1 MRRVLRNMALTLL
14 LAGCSFVVTVDDS
27 SYHVSVQPLPG
38 IPDSTLASTP
48 TPTATLTPQPTVAPT
63 STPSATSPPVSSP
76 TPTQE
81 VALTP
86 LPTPVP
92 GEPKACLLKT
102 FGSAINERTAPSAS
116 APKTATSP
124 IPAGSIVK
132 VFEFVS
138 AEGYLFARNEF
149 GWFVTRQGTTWW
161 VYGVS
166 GATELCQDV
175 PGWPPGLAP
184 PADLVRG
191 LPGVWAGPGAN
202 RDELLRFGAQTK
214 AAGVQPAAT
223 IYGEPYTAELLLANG
238 WFVLLR
244 AAAVA
249 DCPDFDIDPTVSA
262 QRFTT
267 SVLDAVGVRAQAI
280 VLANECGWPSAEWLR
295 DWIAA
300 AAEVAAER
308 GVRALVPVV
317 WNPGSPELDWVPVL
331 APVYKDA
338 RIVLAWGMNVYPARE
353 NTALATRDGFTV
365 WTTWR
370 YEMYRHHLRGVPV
383 IVTEYARGDGSEPP
397 DFADIRTWWGLV
409 RSQVDVATAW
419 YVSGPPGLGHWIA
432 ANLAGRL
439 ADLAAALQ

>member
-1 MRRVLRNMALTLL
+1 MALTLL

-132 VFEFVS
+132 VFEFASV
-138 AEGYLFARNEF
+138 EGYLFARNEF

-175 PGWPPGLAP
+175 PGWPPGLSP

-202 RDELLRFGAQTK
+202 RDELLRFGAQVR
-214 AAGVQPAAT
+214 AAGQPAAT
-223 IYGEPYTAELLLANG
+223 VYGDAYTAELLLAND
-238 WFVLLR
+238 WFVMRR
-244 AAAVA
+244 AVSVP
-249 DCPDFDIDPTVSA
+249 DCPDTALPAEISA
-262 QRFTT
+262 ASFIGK
-267 SVLDAVGVRAQAI
+267 VIAAEGVRAQVI
-280 VLANECGWPSAEWLR
+280 VGANECTWPSAAYAR
-295 DWIAA
+295 DWVRAA
-300 AAEVAAER
+300 AQTAAAR
-308 GVRALVPVV
+308 GVRAIAPVV
-317 WNPGSPELDWVPVL
+317 WNPGAPELDWVPVL
-331 APVYKDA
+331 APAYRDA
-338 RIVLAWGMNVYPARE
+338 PIVVAWAMNIYPARA
-353 NTALATRDGFTV
+353 NTGLAVRDDFTA
-365 WTTWR
+365 WTTYR
-370 YEMYRHHLRGVPV
+370 YEMYRHHLRGVPFV
-383 IVTEYARGDGSEPP
+383 VTEYARADGSEPP
-397 DFADIRTWWGLV
+397 DFADIRAWWALA
-409 RSQVDVATAW
+409 RYQVDVATAW
-419 YVSGPPGLGHWIA
+419 YVSGPSGLGHWPL
-432 ANLAGRL
+432 ANMAGRL
-439 ADLAAALQ
+439 AELAAALQ

>member
-1 MRRVLRNMALTLL
+1 MRRFLSSVVLTAL
-14 LAGCSFVVTVDDS
+14 LAGCGFVVTVDDS
-27 SYHVSVQPLPG
+27 SYRVSVRPLPG
-38 IPDSTLASTP
+38 IPDSAATSTP
-48 TPTATLTPQPTVAPT
+48 TSVQTPVPFTPTPIITPLPA
-63 STPSATSPPVSSP
+63 SP

-86 LPTPVP
+86 LPTPAP

-102 FGSAINERTAPSAS
+102 FVGSAINERTAPSAS

-149 GWFVTRQGTTWW
+149 GWFVTRQGATWW

-280 VLANECGWPSAEWLR
+280 VLANECGWPSAEWTR
-295 DWIAA
+295 DW
-300 AAEVAAER
+300 
-308 GVRALVPVV
+308 GRAT
-317 WNPGSPELDWVPVL
+317 G
-331 APVYKDA
+331 
-338 RIVLAWGMNVYPARE
+338 
-353 NTALATRDGFTV
+353 
-365 WTTWR
+365 
-370 YEMYRHHLRGVPV
+370 
-383 IVTEYARGDGSEPP
+383 
-397 DFADIRTWWGLV
+397 
-409 RSQVDVATAW
+409 
-419 YVSGPPGLGHWIA
+419 
-432 ANLAGRL
+432 
-439 ADLAAALQ
+439 

>member
-214 AAGVQPAAT
+214 AAGQPASLV
-223 IYGEPYTAELLLANG
+223 YGEPYTAELLLANG

-244 AAAVA
+244 AAGVP
-249 DCPDFDIDPTVSA
+249 DCPDMTLSPVVSA
-262 QRFTT
+262 EQFTN
-267 SVLDAVGVRAQAI
+267 AVVNEVGRQSHALVG
-280 VLANECGWPSAEWLR
+280 ANECTWPSATWAR
-295 DWIAA
+295 DWVRAA
-300 AAEVAAER
+300 AQTAAGR
-308 GVRALVPVV
+308 GVRALVPIV
-317 WNPGSPELDWVPVL
+317 WNPGAPELDWVPVL
-331 APVYKDA
+331 APAYRDA
-338 RIVLAWGMNVYPARE
+338 PIVVIWGVNTYPVRVGTGLAV
-353 NTALATRDGFTV
+353 RDAYTQY
-365 WTTWR
+365 TTYR
-370 YEMYRHHLRGVPV
+370 YELYRHHLRGVPIV
-383 IVTEYARGDGSEPP
+383 ITEYARGDGSEPP
-397 DFADIRTWWGLV
+397 DFQDIRAWWQQV
-409 RSQVDVATAW
+409 REAVVWATAW

>member
-132 VFEFVS
+132 VFEFASV
-138 AEGYLFARNEF
+138 EGYLFARNEF

-191 LPGVWAGPGAN
+191 SPGVWVGPGAN
-202 RDELLRFGAQTK
+202 RDELIAFGVQIK
-214 AAGVQPAAT
+214 AAGYQPAAVV
-223 IYGEPYTAELLLANG
+223 YGEPATAEVLLARG
-238 WFVLLR
+238 WQVALR
-244 AAAVA
+244 AASVP
-249 DCPDFDIDPTVSA
+249 DCPDMALLPETSA
-262 QRFTT
+262 ARFAAQ
-267 SVLDAVGVRAQAI
+267 VIAAVGTRAQVV
-280 VLANECGWPSAEWLR
+280 VLANECAWPGAQYVAAWVKAAGH
-295 DWIAA
+295 AA
-300 AAEVAAER
+300 AAM

-317 WNPGSPELDWVPVL
+317 WNPGAPPLEWVPAL
-331 APVYKDA
+331 APAYRSGPIA
-338 RIVLAWGMNVYPARE
+338 LLWGMNVYPARSGVG
-353 NTALATRDGFTV
+353 LAARDGFTA

-370 YEMYRHHLRGVPV
+370 WELYRAALAGVPMA
-383 IVTEYARGDGSEPP
+383 ITEFARGEGAEPP
-397 DFADIRTWWGLV
+397 DVQDIRAWWQQV
-409 RSQVDVATAW
+409 REAVVWATAW
-419 YVSGPPGLGHWIA
+419 YAAAPLGHWAA
-432 ANLAGRL
+432 ANLRGRL
-439 ADLAAALQ
+439 GELAGALQ

>member
-202 RDELLRFGAQTK
+202 RDELLRFGAQVR
-214 AAGVQPAAT
+214 AAGQPASLV
-223 IYGEPYTAELLLANG
+223 YGEPYTAELLLANG

-244 AAAVA
+244 AAGVP
-249 DCPDFDIDPTVSA
+249 DCPDMTLSPVVSA
-262 QRFTT
+262 EQFTN
-267 SVLDAVGVRAQAI
+267 AVVNEVGRQSHALVG
-280 VLANECGWPSAEWLR
+280 ANECTWPSATWAR
-295 DWIAA
+295 DWVRAA
-300 AAEVAAER
+300 AQTAAGR
-308 GVRALVPVV
+308 GVRALVPIV
-317 WNPGSPELDWVPVL
+317 WNPGAPELDWVPVL
-331 APVYKDA
+331 APAYRDA
-338 RIVLAWGMNVYPARE
+338 PIVVIWGVNTYPVRVGTGLAV
-353 NTALATRDGFTV
+353 RDAYTQY
-365 WTTWR
+365 TTYR
-370 YEMYRHHLRGVPV
+370 YELYRHHLRGVPIV
-383 IVTEYARGDGSEPP
+383 ITEYARGDGSEPP